1 MASSRI
7 EDYALIGDCETVALV
22 SRAGSIDWLCW
33 PRFDSPACFAA
44 LLGSPENGRWRIA
57 PPDDQIKRITRA
69 YRDGTIVLET
79 RFETTTGTATLI
91 DFMPIRDGKANLVRI
106 VVGESGEV
114 PFDVDLVIRFDYG
127 RDIPWVFH
135 ADDDALLA
143 IAGPDLLSLR
153 TPVELQGEDFHTV
166 GHFTVKAG
174 ERVPFVLTHASSTER
189 SPPAVDPDD
198 ALVRTEAVWRA
209 FAEKCRPVGAWSGAV
224 QRSLVTLK
232 ALTYAPTGGIV
243 AAATTSLPERIGGE
257 RNWDYRFCWLRDA
270 SFTLLSLMSLG
281 YYDEAEA
288 WRDWLMRAIAG
299 APAQIQIMYGIAGE
313 RRLVEW
319 EVDWLTGFEGSRPV
333 RVGNAAADQL
343 QLDVFGQVA
352 DVLFQAS
359 EGGLAPHPRT
369 TQIGSVILDHLAK
382 IWREPDEG
390 IWEVRGPRQ
399 HFTYSKVMA
408 WTAFNRAARLERK
421 RGAVEAAARSDSL
434 AATIHADVC
443 EKAYD
448 RSRGCFVQAYG
459 SQNLD
464 ASLLLLPLVGF
475 LPADD
480 PRILRTVSEIEKHLM
495 PDGLVLRYDTSATDD
510 GLPGG
515 EGAFLAC
522 SFWLVQVYVLQG
534 RLDEAKTLFEH
545 LLSLANDVGLLA
557 EQYDPVA
564 RRQLGNFPQAFS
576 HIGLI
581 NAALALTA
589 ALDGNADKDAA
600 RPEHALA

>member
-1 MASSRI
+1 MASSPI

-22 SRAGSIDWLCW
+22 SRSGSIDWLCW

-44 LLGSPENGRWRIA
+44 LLGTPENGRWRLA
-57 PPDDQIKRITRA
+57 PPENQITGISRA
-69 YRDGTIVLET
+69 YRDGTIILET
-79 RFETTTGTATLI
+79 RFETSTGVAKVI
-91 DFMPIRDGKANLVRI
+91 DFMPIRDGLSNLVRI

-114 PFDVDLVIRFDYG
+114 PFDMDLTIRFDYG

-135 ADDDALLA
+135 ADDGALLA

-153 TPVELQGEDFHTV
+153 TPVDLHGQDFHTV
-166 GHFTVKAG
+166 AQFTVRPG
-174 ERVPFVLTHASSTER
+174 DRLPFVLTHTASTASS
-189 SPPAVDPDD
+189 PASVDPEE
-198 ALVRTEAVWRA
+198 ALTRTEAIWRD
-209 FAEKCRPVGAWSGAV
+209 FAEKCRPVGPWSGMV

-232 ALTYAPTGGIV
+232 ALTYSPTGGIV
-243 AAATTSLPERIGGE
+243 AAATTSLPEAIGSE
-257 RNWDYRFCWLRDA
+257 RNWDYRYCWLRDA
-270 SFTLLSLMSLG
+270 SFTLQSFMSLG
-281 YYDEAEA
+281 YYDEASA

-299 APAQIQIMYGIAGE
+299 APAQTQIMYGIAGE

-319 EVDWLTGFEGSRPV
+319 TVDWLPGYEDSRPV

-352 DVLFQAS
+352 DALFQAN
-359 EGGLAPHPRT
+359 EGGLVPHPRT
-369 TQIGSVILDHLAK
+369 SEIGAVILEHLA
-382 IWREPDEG
+382 IMWREPDEG

-408 WTAFNRAARLERK
+408 WTAFDRAGRLAEK
-421 RGAVEAAARSDSL
+421 RGNTTAATHWAKL

-443 EKAYD
+443 EKAFD
-448 RSRGCFVQAYG
+448 PVRGCFMQAYG
-459 SQNLD
+459 SRNLD

-475 LPADD
+475 LPATDR
-480 PRILRTVSEIEKHLM
+480 RIVRTVGEIEKHLM
-495 PDGLVLRYDTSATDD
+495 RDGLVLRYDTKATDD
-510 GLPGG
+510 GLPAG

-534 RLDEAKTLFEH
+534 RLDDAKRLFEH
-545 LLSLANDVGLLA
+545 LLSLTNDVGLLA

-564 RRQLGNFPQAFS
+564 QRQLGNFPQAFS

-581 NAALALTA
+581 NAALALSA
-589 ALDGNADKDAA
+589 ALSRDAA
-600 RPEHALA
+600 RGSTPEHEMA

>member
-1 MASSRI
+1 MTSARI

-22 SRAGSIDWLCW
+22 SRGGSIDWLCW

-57 PPDDQIKRITRA
+57 PPHDQVRQITRA

-79 RFETTTGTATLI
+79 RFETQTGSATLI
-91 DFMPIRDGKANLVRI
+91 DFMPIRDGLSNLVRI

-114 PFDVDLVIRFDYG
+114 AFDMDLVIRFDYG
-127 RDIPWVFH
+127 RNIPWVFH
-135 ADDDALLA
+135 ADDGALLA

-153 TPVELQGEDFHTV
+153 TPIELHGEDFHTV

-174 ERVPFVLTHASSTER
+174 DRIPFVLTHAASTQR
-189 SPPAVDPDD
+189 SPPTVDPDE
-198 ALVRTEAVWRA
+198 ALARTESTWRA
-209 FAEKCRPVGAWSGAV
+209 FAQKCHSVGQWTEPV

-232 ALTYAPTGGIV
+232 ALTFAPTGGIV
-243 AAATTSLPERIGGE
+243 AAATTSLPEAIGGE

-281 YYDEAEA
+281 YYEEAEA

-313 RRLVEW
+313 RRLAEW
-319 EVDWLTGFEGSRPV
+319 TVDWLPGYEASRPV

-352 DVLFQAS
+352 DALFQAS

-369 TQIGSVILDHLAK
+369 AEIGSVILEHLAT
-382 IWREPDEG
+382 IWVEPDEG

-408 WTAFNRAARLERK
+408 WTAFDRAARLARK
-421 RGAVEAAARSDSL
+421 RGAAETAERWQEL
-434 AATIHADVC
+434 AATIHANIC

-448 RSRGCFVQAYG
+448 PARGCFVQSYG
-459 SQNLD
+459 SRNLD

-475 LPADD
+475 LPAND
-480 PRILRTVSEIEKHLM
+480 PRIARTVEEIERHLM
-495 PDGLVLRYDTSATDD
+495 PDGLVLRYDTNATND
-510 GLPGG
+510 GLPAG
-515 EGAFLAC
+515 EGAFMAC
-522 SFWLVQVYVLQG
+522 SFWLVQVYVMQG
-534 RLDEAKTLFEH
+534 RLDEAKRLFEH
-545 LLSLANDVGLLA
+545 LLSMSNDVGLLA

-564 RRQLGNFPQAFS
+564 QRQLGNFPQAFS

-581 NAALALTA
+581 NAALALSA
-589 ALDGNADKDAA
+589 ALSGSERSDPA
-600 RPEHALA
+600 REPAMT